1 MKQILVLSLVTA
13 AVAASAAPSVSGTA
27 VSVDVKTRTATVTYT
42 LSESAVVTFDILTNG
57 VSVGGRNLRGA
68 VGDVN
73 RKVASGPGTIT
84 WCWPQDFDGL
94 QLAANAATVRVTAW
108 PLDSLPDYM
117 VCDLRVP
124 GGSIVKGT
132 CMSFYPGEDF
142 LPGGIESDAYRTDYL
157 VLRRIP
163 AKGVKWRMGSPDG
176 ESGHRD
182 GEERHWVT
190 FTNDYYMGVFPLTQG
205 QFYTIMREANPTDEE
220 YTRTTDDPL
229 CPMDGLRWQILRS
242 AAAVDNWLPPEKVNR
257 HGGGWLVLHRL
268 WDKIRFEADMPTDA
282 EWEYACRAGEPAM
295 HYDGTDDDSTLDRMA
310 WYAGNSGGKL
320 HRVGEKAPNRWGLYD
335 MYGNVNEWCLDN
347 YTTNVFTSAEHVDV
361 NPPGPTVCDPT
372 ATGGVQWNR
381 VVRGGSCNSQAGD
394 LRSARRQPINISGK
408 KYYGFRVVCPFV
420 SLAE

>member
-242 AAAVDNWLPPEKVNR
+242 AAAVDNWYPPEKVNR

-282 EWEYACRAGEPAM
+282 EWEYACRAGTTSAFSFPETADLPK
-295 HYDGTDDDSTLDRMA
+295 YA
-310 WYAGNSGGKL
+310 WFTGNSGGVVHDVGKKL
-320 HRVGEKAPNRWGLYD
+320 PNAWGLYD
-335 MYGNVNEWCLDN
+335 MYGNMLEWVLDWYADYDPEDVVDPKGPVTGTARCKRGGYFWSN
-347 YTTNVFTSAEHVDV
+347 AELCRCAKRDSDPPDFRFGGCGFRLCCGTNVNLFD
-361 NPPGPTVCDPT
+361 
-372 ATGGVQWNR
+372 
-381 VVRGGSCNSQAGD
+381 
-394 LRSARRQPINISGK
+394 K
-408 KYYGFRVVCPFV
+408 
-420 SLAE
+420 